1 MKAGGGGGILGHLFH
16 IVFISVSPVLSPSPL
31 EPPIDQSH
39 DQSHDQAGL
48 HDNSIP
54 AEDKVE
60 ANGTTLV
67 GTSVMEEKVS
77 SPVPMENHNTEMA
90 VLSPAEEQE
99 LVEKWSKI
107 LGPEYQVKVSWLL
120 LPGVVT
126 NVSPV
131 EAFATRMKVE
141 TNDYVSFKSQ
151 SKDQGD
157 LGMVIQIKREEV
169 CQQYFL
175 CFLNNF
181 KAVKS

>member
-1 MKAGGGGGILGHLFH
+1 M
-16 IVFISVSPVLSPSPL
+16 SPVLSPSPL
-31 EPPIDQSH
+31 EPPI

-60 ANGTTLV
+60 ANGTMLA
-67 GTSVMEEKVS
+67 GTSVMEEKAS
-77 SPVPMENHNTEMA
+77 SPVPMENHNTEIA

-120 LPGVVT
+120 VPGVVT

-141 TNDYVSFKSQ
+141 TNDYVSFMSQ

-169 CQQYFL
+169 CPQYFL
-175 CFLNNF
+175 CSLNNF